1 MGLKMARAIFLSRAN
16 KCESPQTQILS
27 SLTGA
32 LFNQV
37 RMHYTVMVQLD
48 RAIPVNPDGM
58 VKAQTKLWDHL
69 KAKAL

>member
-1 MGLKMARAIFLSRAN
+1 
-16 KCESPQTQILS
+16 
-27 SLTGA
+27 
-32 LFNQV
+32 
-37 RMHYTVMVQLD
+37 MHYTVMVQLD